1 MRFRAGLQVPG
12 GGQEQEEEGSSVAA
26 LPVLTETARHECGWD
41 LAIWRP
47 LGTLTCTRFWPG
59 WISEGTS
66 AKGDEDEAGA
76 SRDTEENFGVGVVP
90 SFPRGEITHTAQ
102 HVCMKVTAIQ
112 QQRQQSW
119 EQKKRDIKMFL
130 EVRFIAVTCKIN
142 SEFSSCSN
150 GGALLVHVQWL

>member
-90 SFPRGEITHTAQ
+90 SFPRGEITHTACV
-102 HVCMKVTAIQ
+102 HEGHSDPAAATAELGAEEE
-112 QQRQQSW
+112 RHKNVSG
-119 EQKKRDIKMFL
+119 
-130 EVRFIAVTCKIN
+130 
-142 SEFSSCSN
+142 SEIYCCN
-150 GGALLVHVQWL
+150 LQNKQ